1 MPQQRSRFAALLG
14 LAALIASA
22 AQGPSA
28 SARTLEVGEGKPYKM
43 PSLAAAAA
51 RDGDVVNIFPGEY
64 FDCAVWQANK
74 LVVQGVGEADKVV
87 ITDKACNGKALFIT
101 TGADVTI
108 RNLTLTRARVAD
120 ANGAGIRGEGE
131 MLLVEGVRF
140 INDQNGIL
148 SGVEGGTLI
157 VRDST
162 FEHNG
167 TCEKSCS
174 HGIYVG
180 NFKLLRVERSQF
192 SDTRQGHHIKSRAE
206 RTEIIGN
213 TIIDGGEG
221 TASYLID
228 IPNGGSVAIRD
239 NTMEKGPM
247 AENRST
253 AISIGAEGVTQP
265 TRELLIEN
273 NSFRNSGSYDTI
285 FVSNFTAT
293 EAVLRGNKVSG
304 RAKPLRGDGAVT
316 AAR

>member
-1 MPQQRSRFAALLG
+1 MPVSPTRLAVLGGLLA
-14 LAALIASA
+14 LAALNV
-22 AQGPSA
+22 Q
-28 SARTLEVGEGKPYKM
+28 ARTLEVGEGKAYKM

-51 RDGDVVNIFPGEY
+51 RDGDVVKIYPGEY

-74 LVVQGVGEADKVV
+74 LVVEGVGPADKVV

-101 TGADVTI
+101 TGANVTI

-148 SGVEGGTLI
+148 TGFDGSTVI
-157 VRDST
+157 VRDSV
-162 FEHNG
+162 FERNG
-167 TCEKSCS
+167 TCEQACS

-180 NFKLLRVERSQF
+180 RSKLLRVEHSRF

-213 TIIDGGEG
+213 TITDGPEG

-228 IPNGGSVAIRD
+228 IPNGGSAVIRD

-273 NSFRNSGSYDTI
+273 NTFRNAGSYDTM

-293 EAVLRGNKVSG
+293 EAVLRGNRVSG
-304 RAKPLRGDGAVT
+304 RAKPLKGDGEVT

>member
-1 MPQQRSRFAALLG
+1 MPASRTR
-14 LAALIASA
+14 LAALAWVLALITLN
-22 AQGPSA
+22 AQ
-28 SARTLEVGEGKPYKM
+28 ARTLEVGEGKTYKV
-43 PSLAAAAA
+43 PSLAAVAA
-51 RDGDVVNIFPGEY
+51 RDGDVVKIYPGEY

-74 LVVQGVGEADKVV
+74 LVVEGVGAADKIV

-101 TGADVTI
+101 SGADVTI
-108 RNLTLTRARVAD
+108 RNLTLTRARVPD

-148 SGVEGGTLI
+148 SGFEGSTII
-157 VRDST
+157 VRDSV
-162 FEHNG
+162 FERNG
-167 TCEKSCS
+167 TCAQACS

-180 NFKLLRVERSQF
+180 NSKLLRVEHSRF

-213 TIIDGGEG
+213 TITDGPEG

-228 IPNGGSVAIRD
+228 IPNGGSAVIRD

-265 TRELLIEN
+265 TREILIEN
-273 NSFRNSGSYDTI
+273 NTFRNTGAYDTM

-293 EAVLRGNKVSG
+293 EAVLRGNRISG
-304 RAKPLRGDGAVT
+304 RAKPLRGDGEVT
-316 AAR
+316 ASR

>member
-1 MPQQRSRFAALLG
+1 MPASPTR
-14 LAALIASA
+14 LAALAGLLVLTVSN
-22 AQGPSA
+22 AQ
-28 SARTLEVGEGKPYKM
+28 ARTLEVGEGKTYKM

-51 RDGDVVNIFPGEY
+51 RDGDVVKIYPGEY

-74 LVVQGVGEADKVV
+74 LVVEGVGPADKVV

-148 SGVEGGTLI
+148 TGFDGSTVI
-157 VRDST
+157 VRDSV
-162 FEHNG
+162 FERNG
-167 TCEKSCS
+167 TCEQACS

-180 NFKLLRVERSQF
+180 HSKLLRVEHSRF

-213 TIIDGGEG
+213 TITDGPEG

-228 IPNGGSVAIRD
+228 IPNGGSAVIRD
-239 NTMEKGPM
+239 NTMEKGPL

-265 TRELLIEN
+265 TRELLVEN
-273 NSFRNSGSYDTI
+273 NSFRNAGSYDTM

-293 EAVLRGNKVSG
+293 EAVLRGNRVSG
-304 RAKPLRGDGAVT
+304 RAKPLKGDGEVT

>member
-1 MPQQRSRFAALLG
+1 MPALRTR
-14 LAALIASA
+14 LAALAGLLALIALNT
-22 AQGPSA
+22 Q
-28 SARTLEVGEGKPYKM
+28 ARTLEVGEGKAYKM

-51 RDGDVVNIFPGEY
+51 RNGDVVKIYPGEY
-64 FDCAVWQANK
+64 FDCAVWEASK
-74 LVVQGVGEADKVV
+74 LVVEGVGDADKVV
-87 ITDKACNGKALFIT
+87 ITDKACNGKALFVT

-140 INDQNGIL
+140 INNQNGIL
-148 SGVEGGTLI
+148 TGLEGSTVI
-157 VRDST
+157 VRDSV
-162 FEHNG
+162 FERNG

-174 HGIYVG
+174 HGVYVG
-180 NFKLLRVERSQF
+180 ASKLLRVEHSRF

-213 TIIDGGEG
+213 TITDGPEG

-228 IPNGGSVAIRD
+228 IPNGGSAVIRD

-247 AENRST
+247 AENRSA
-253 AISIGAEGVTQP
+253 AISIGAEGVTQA
-265 TRELLIEN
+265 TREVLIEN
-273 NSFRNSGSYDTI
+273 NTFRNTGSYDTT
-285 FVSNFTAT
+285 FVLNATAT
-293 EAVLRGNKVSG
+293 EAVLRGNRISG
-304 RAKPLRGDGAVT
+304 RAKPLRGDGEVT

>member
-1 MPQQRSRFAALLG
+1 MAASQTRLAVLAG
-14 LAALIASA
+14 VLALAAVG
-22 AQGPSA
+22 AQ
-28 SARTLEVGEGKPYKM
+28 ARTLEVGEGKAYKL

-51 RDGDVVNIFPGEY
+51 RDGDVVKIFPGEY
-64 FDCAVWQANK
+64 FDCATWQANK
-74 LVVQGVGEADKVV
+74 LVVEGVGDADKVV
-87 ITDKACNGKALFIT
+87 ITDKSCNGKALFIT

-108 RNLTLTRARVAD
+108 RNLTLTRARVPD

-131 MLLVEGVRF
+131 MLLVDGVRF

-148 SGVEGGTLI
+148 SGFEDSTII
-157 VRDST
+157 VRNST
-162 FEHNG
+162 FERNG
-167 TCEKSCS
+167 TCEKACS

-180 NFKLLRVERSQF
+180 NSKLLRVEGSHF
-192 SDTRQGHHIKSRAE
+192 SDTKQGHHIKSRAQ

-213 TIIDGGEG
+213 TISDGANG

-228 IPNGGSVAIRD
+228 IPNGGSAVIRD

-253 AISIGAEGVTQP
+253 AIEIGAEGVTQP

-273 NSFRNSGSYDTI
+273 NTFKNTGGYDTF

-293 EAVLRGNKVSG
+293 DAVVRGNKISG
-304 RAKPLRGDGAVT
+304 RAKALHGDGEVT

>member
-1 MPQQRSRFAALLG
+1 MAASKMRLAVLAG
-14 LAALIASA
+14 ALVLAAVG
-22 AQGPSA
+22 AQ
-28 SARTLEVGEGKPYKM
+28 ARTLEVGEGKAYKL

-51 RDGDVVNIFPGEY
+51 RDGDVVKIFPGEY
-64 FDCAVWQANK
+64 FDCATWQANK
-74 LVVQGVGEADKVV
+74 LVVEGVGDADKVV
-87 ITDKACNGKALFIT
+87 ITDKSCNGKALFIT

-108 RNLTLTRARVAD
+108 RNLTLTRARVPD

-131 MLLVEGVRF
+131 MLLVDGVRF

-148 SGVEGGTLI
+148 SGFEDSTII
-157 VRDST
+157 VRNST
-162 FEHNG
+162 FERNG
-167 TCEKSCS
+167 TCEKACS

-180 NFKLLRVERSQF
+180 NSKLLRVEGSHF
-192 SDTRQGHHIKSRAE
+192 SDTKQGHHIKSRAQ

-213 TIIDGGEG
+213 TISDGSDG

-228 IPNGGSVAIRD
+228 IPNGGSAIIRD

-253 AISIGAEGVTQP
+253 AIEIGAEGVTQP

-273 NSFRNSGSYDTI
+273 NTFKNTGGYDTF

-293 EAVLRGNKVSG
+293 DAVVRGNKISG
-304 RAKPLRGDGAVT
+304 RAKALRGDGEVT

>member
-1 MPQQRSRFAALLG
+1 MAASHTRLSILAG
-14 LAALIASA
+14 LFSLVALAAH
-22 AQGPSA
+22 
-28 SARTLEVGEGKPYKM
+28 ARTLEVGEGKAYKL

-51 RDGDVVNIFPGEY
+51 RDGDVVKIYPGEY
-64 FDCAVWQANK
+64 FDCATWQATK
-74 LVVQGVGEADKVV
+74 LVVEGVGAADHVV

-101 TGADVTI
+101 SGADVTI
-108 RNLTLTRARVAD
+108 RNLTLTRARVPD

-148 SGVEGGTLI
+148 SGFEGSTII
-157 VRDST
+157 VRDSV
-162 FEHNG
+162 FERNG

-180 NFKLLRVERSQF
+180 HSKLLRVERSHF
-192 SDTRQGHHIKSRAE
+192 SDTRQGHSIKSRAL
-206 RTEIIGN
+206 RTEIISN
-213 TIIDGGEG
+213 TIIDGPDG

-228 IPNGGSVAIRD
+228 IPNGGSVVVRD
-239 NTMEKGPM
+239 NTLEKGQM

-265 TRELLIEN
+265 TREILIEN
-273 NSFRNSGSYDTI
+273 NIFRNAGSYDTM

-293 EAVLRGNKVSG
+293 EAVVRGNHIEG
-304 RAKPLRGDGAVT
+304 RAKALRGDGEVT

>member
-1 MPQQRSRFAALLG
+1 MMPASRTRLTALAG
-14 LAALIASA
+14 LLALSA
-22 AQGPSA
+22 VCAQ
-28 SARTLEVGEGKPYKM
+28 ARTLEVGEGQSYKL

-51 RDGDVVNIFPGEY
+51 RDGDVVKIHPGEY

-74 LVVQGVGEADKVV
+74 LVVEGVGEADTIVV
-87 ITDKACNGKALFIT
+87 TDKACNGKALFIT
-101 TGADVTI
+101 TGADITI
-108 RNLTLTRARVAD
+108 RNLTLTRARVPD
-120 ANGAGIRGEGE
+120 ANGAGIRAEGDG
-131 MLLVEGVRF
+131 LVVEGVRF

-148 SGVEGGTLI
+148 SGTEGSSII
-157 VRDST
+157 VRDSV
-162 FEHNG
+162 FERNG

-174 HGIYVG
+174 HAIYVG
-180 NFKLLRVERSQF
+180 GSSLLRVERSRF
-192 SDTRQGHHIKSRAE
+192 SDTRQGHHIKSRAA

-213 TIIDGGEG
+213 TISDGPEG

-228 IPNGGSVAIRD
+228 IPNGGSLVVRD

-265 TRELLIEN
+265 TREIVIEN
-273 NSFRNSGSYDTI
+273 NTFRNDGSYDTM
-285 FVSNFTAT
+285 FVTNQSAT
-293 EAVLRGNKVSG
+293 EAVLRGNRISG

>member
-1 MPQQRSRFAALLG
+1 MPAISTRLAALLG
-14 LAALIASA
+14 LAALVAVTAPISK
-22 AQGPSA
+22 AQ
-28 SARTLEVGEGKPYKM
+28 ARTLEVGDGKAYKL

-51 RDGDVVNIFPGEY
+51 RDGDVVKIYPGEY

-74 LVVQGVGEADKVV
+74 LVVEGVGDADKVV

-101 TGADVTI
+101 TSADITI
-108 RNLTLTRARVAD
+108 RNLTLTRARVPD

-131 MLLVEGVRF
+131 RLVVEGVRF
-140 INDQNGIL
+140 INNQNGIL
-148 SGVEGGTLI
+148 SGFEGSTII
-157 VRDST
+157 VRDSV
-162 FEHNG
+162 FERNG
-167 TCEKSCS
+167 SCDKSCS

-180 NFKLLRVERSQF
+180 NSKLLQVERSHF

-213 TIIDGGEG
+213 TILDGAEG

-228 IPNGGSVAIRD
+228 IPNGGSLVVRD
-239 NTMEKGPM
+239 NIMEKGPM

-253 AISIGAEGVTQP
+253 AISIGSEGVTQP

-273 NSFRNSGSYDTI
+273 NTFRNSGSYDTM

-293 EAVLRGNKVSG
+293 EAVLRGNRISG

>member
-1 MPQQRSRFAALLG
+1 
-14 LAALIASA
+14 
-22 AQGPSA
+22 
-28 SARTLEVGEGKPYKM
+28 
-43 PSLAAAAA
+43 
-51 RDGDVVNIFPGEY
+51 VVE
-64 FDCAVWQANK
+64 
-74 LVVQGVGEADKVV
+74 GVGDADKVV

-108 RNLTLTRARVAD
+108 RNLTLTRARVPD
-120 ANGAGIRGEGE
+120 ANGAGIRGEGAT
-131 MLLVEGVRF
+131 LVVEGVRF

-148 SGVEGGTLI
+148 TGVDGSTVI
-157 VRDST
+157 VRDSV
-162 FEHNG
+162 FERNG
-167 TCEKSCS
+167 TCEVACS

-180 NFKLLRVERSQF
+180 NSKLLRVERSRF
-192 SDTRQGHHIKSRAE
+192 SDTRQGHHIKSRAA

-213 TIIDGGEG
+213 TITDGPEG

-228 IPNGGSVAIRD
+228 IPNGGSAIIRD

-265 TRELLIEN
+265 TRELMIEN
-273 NSFRNSGSYDTI
+273 NTFRNAGSYDTM

-293 EAVLRGNKVSG
+293 EAVLHGNRISG
-304 RAKPLRGDGAVT
+304 RAKPLRGDGVVT

>member
-1 MPQQRSRFAALLG
+1 MPATRTRLTTLMGLAAFAALTVSVS
-14 LAALIASA
+14 SA
-22 AQGPSA
+22 H
-28 SARTLEVGEGKPYKM
+28 ARTLEVGEGKAYKL

-51 RDGDVVNIFPGEY
+51 RDGDVVKIFPGEY

-74 LVVQGVGEADKVV
+74 LVVEGVGDADKVI
-87 ITDKACNGKALFIT
+87 ITDKSCNGKALFIT
-101 TGADVTI
+101 TGADITI
-108 RNLTLTRARVAD
+108 RNLTLTRARVPD
-120 ANGAGIRGEGE
+120 TNGAGIRGEGE
-131 MLLVEGVRF
+131 KLVVEGVRF

-148 SGVEGGTLI
+148 TGIEGSTII
-157 VRDST
+157 VRDSV
-162 FEHNG
+162 FEHDG

-180 NFKLLRVERSQF
+180 NSKLLLVERSQF
-192 SDTRQGHHIKSRAE
+192 SDTHQGHHIKSRAE

-213 TIIDGGEG
+213 TIIDGSEG

-228 IPNGGSVAIRD
+228 VPNGGSLVVKG

-253 AISIGAEGVTQP
+253 AIEIGAEGVTQP
-265 TRELLIEN
+265 TREILIEN
-273 NSFRNSGSYDTI
+273 NTFNNAGSYDTM

-293 EAVLRGNKVSG
+293 EAVLRGNHLTG
-304 RAKPLRGDGAVT
+304 RVKPLRGDGAVT

>member
-1 MPQQRSRFAALLG
+1 MPATCTRLPALLG
-14 LAALIASA
+14 LAAFLAFA
-22 AQGPSA
+22 PGAN
-28 SARTLEVGEGKPYKM
+28 ARTLEVGDGKAYKL

-51 RDGDVVNIFPGEY
+51 RDGDVVDIYPGEY

-74 LVVQGVGEADKVV
+74 LVVEGVGDADKVV

-101 TGADVTI
+101 AGTDITI
-108 RNLTLTRARVAD
+108 RNLTLTRARVPD

-131 MLLVEGVRF
+131 TLLVERVRF
-140 INDQNGIL
+140 INNQNGIL
-148 SGVEGGTLI
+148 TGLEGSTVI
-157 VRDST
+157 VRDSV

-167 TCEKSCS
+167 TCEKSCA

-180 NFKLLRVERSQF
+180 NSKLLRVERSQF
-192 SDTRQGHHIKSRAE
+192 SDTRQGHSIKSRAE

-213 TIIDGGEG
+213 TIIDGPEG

-228 IPNGGSVAIRD
+228 IPNGGSVVVKD

-253 AISIGAEGVTQP
+253 AIEIGAEGVTQP
-265 TRELLIEN
+265 TREILIEN
-273 NSFRNSGSYDTI
+273 NTFRNAGSYDTV

-293 EAVLRGNKVSG
+293 EAVLRGNHVSG
-304 RAKPLRGDGAVT
+304 RAKELRGDGAVT

>member
-1 MPQQRSRFAALLG
+1 MAASSTRLAVLTG
-14 LAALIASA
+14 LFVIGALAA
-22 AQGPSA
+22 Q
-28 SARTLEVGEGKPYKM
+28 ARTLEVGDGKAYKL
-43 PSLAAAAA
+43 PSLAALAA
-51 RDGDVVNIFPGEY
+51 RDGDTVKIFPGEY

-74 LVVQGVGEADKVV
+74 LVVEGVGDAANVV
-87 ITDKACNGKALFIT
+87 ITDKTCNGKALFIT

-108 RNLTLTRARVAD
+108 RNLTLTRARVPD

-131 MLLVEGVRF
+131 KLLVEGVRF
-140 INDQNGIL
+140 INDENGIL
-148 SGVEGGTLI
+148 TGFEGSTVI

-162 FEHNG
+162 FEGNG
-167 TCEKSCS
+167 TCEKACS

-180 NFKLLRVERSQF
+180 NSKLLLVERSHF
-192 SDTRQGHHIKSRAE
+192 SDTKRGHHIKSRAE

-213 TIIDGGEG
+213 TIVDGPEG

-228 IPNGGSVAIRD
+228 IPNGGSVVIRG
-239 NTMEKGPM
+239 NTMDKGPM

-253 AISIGAEGVTQP
+253 AIEVGAEGVTQA

-273 NSFRNSGSYDTI
+273 NTFNNSGAYDTM

-293 EAVLRGNKVSG
+293 KAVVRGNHISG
-304 RAKPLRGDGAVT
+304 RVKALRGDGEVT

>member
-1 MPQQRSRFAALLG
+1 MPVSPTRLAVLGGLLA
-14 LAALIASA
+14 LAALNV
-22 AQGPSA
+22 Q
-28 SARTLEVGEGKPYKM
+28 ARTLEVGEGKAYKM

-51 RDGDVVNIFPGEY
+51 RDGDVVKIYPGEY
-64 FDCAVWQANK
+64 FDCAVWQASK
-74 LVVQGVGEADKVV
+74 LVVEGVGPADKVV

-108 RNLTLTRARVAD
+108 RNLTLTRTRVPD
-120 ANGAGIRGEGE
+120 TNGAGIWGEGE

-148 SGVEGGTLI
+148 TGFDGSTVI
-157 VRDST
+157 VRDSV
-162 FEHNG
+162 FERNG
-167 TCEKSCS
+167 TCVQACS

-180 NFKLLRVERSQF
+180 HSKLLRVEHSRF

-213 TIIDGGEG
+213 TITDGPEG

-228 IPNGGSVAIRD
+228 IPNGGSAVIRD

-253 AISIGAEGVTQP
+253 AISIGAEGVSQP
-265 TRELLIEN
+265 TREILIEN
-273 NSFRNSGSYDTI
+273 NTFRNAGSYDTM

-293 EAVLRGNKVSG
+293 EAVLRGNRVSG
-304 RAKPLRGDGAVT
+304 RAKPLMGDGEVT